1 MALSE
6 VMSYRISYHLFNW
19 AEITVEP
26 GQGLLDEFDSGG
38 DMVSFVQLQFRSL
51 LMQAVQAI
59 RIIPDIVE
67 KQRGR
72 SNAFWFYIYYPLFPS
87 RFSNL
92 QRCTPSTIDDGKQ
105 GR

>member
-6 VMSYRISYHLFNW
+6 VLSYRISYHLFNW

-51 LMQAVQAI
+51 LMQAV
-59 RIIPDIVE
+59 
-67 KQRGR
+67 
-72 SNAFWFYIYYPLFPS
+72 
-87 RFSNL
+87 
-92 QRCTPSTIDDGKQ
+92 
-105 GR
+105 